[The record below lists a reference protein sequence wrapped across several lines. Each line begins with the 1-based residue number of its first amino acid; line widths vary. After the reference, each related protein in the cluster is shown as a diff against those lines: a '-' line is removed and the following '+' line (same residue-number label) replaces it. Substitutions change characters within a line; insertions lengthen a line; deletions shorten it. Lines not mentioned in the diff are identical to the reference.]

1 MGKCGI
7 CVFRPIALSNDEAY
21 NLRRGY
27 VVLLVLLLGFT
38 AHVQA
43 GEVVEWDHLIKRE
56 GLYYKKF
63 TDVRSTVRFDAL
75 KAQPQLPQLLS
86 DA

>member
-7 CVFRPIALSNDEAY
+7 CVFRPIGLSNDEAQD
-21 NLRRGY
+21 LRGRY

-43 GEVVEWDHLIKRE
+43 GEVVEWDYLIE
-56 GLYYKKF
+56 
-63 TDVRSTVRFDAL
+63 
-75 KAQPQLPQLLS
+75 
-86 DA
+86 